1 MSYCVHVLLANS
13 DTSYLDSMDIV
24 NTFLISFDCMTTEIR
39 NLILFQLKLAYSV
52 ILQLTFP
59 SYPHKN

>member
-24 NTFLISFDCMTTEIR
+24 KTFLISFDCMTT
-39 NLILFQLKLAYSV
+39 
-52 ILQLTFP
+52 
-59 SYPHKN
+59 